1 MDVGFS
7 STTVIKDLKA
17 STFPFVFIKEYKATL
32 TLKKDRIN
40 YLKLNTAF

>member
-1 MDVGFS
+1 MDDVVS
-7 STTVIKDLKA
+7 STTVIKRR
-17 STFPFVFIKEYKATL
+17 PFHSYLPIKEYKATL